1 MNISVPYQNI
11 LDAQIILDQ
20 LTNGKVLLSQSTSLI
35 ESSKEIQGI
44 ENLITDKSVA
54 EINQYKEQLA
64 ILKGT

>member
-1 MNISVPYQNI
+1 MYISVPYQNI
-11 LDAQIILDQ
+11 LDAQKILDQ
-20 LTNGKVLLSQSTSLI
+20 LTNGKVLLSQSTSLT